1 MRTKREILELIEE
14 EDIKF
19 IRLQFTDMF
28 GNLKNIAVTGSQL
41 GRVLSNRYTMPD
53 SAVLGIP
60 SHAQEDVYL
69 HPDLESFVI
78 LPWRPQHGK
87 VARFLCD
94 VYREDG
100 TPYEMSSRTIL
111 QKVIDEAEKKGY
123 TFYVDPDCEFFLFH
137 TDENGTPTTV
147 THDQAG
153 YMDVGPL
160 DLGENARRD
169 IVLALEEMGFEVESS
184 HHETAPAQHEI
195 DFKEAEPLQI
205 ADSMITFKSAVRS
218 TAKRFGLHATFMPK
232 PKKGVPGSGLHLNFS
247 VYKDGRNLFNA
258 KEGQEVRPEALW
270 FMGGIM
276 KHADAMCAVTN
287 PLVNSYKRLMSGFD
301 APKDKIWTRKNYNA
315 LIKLRHRLGEDTKVD
330 LRFPDAS
337 ANPYL
342 AIAVCLAA
350 GMEGIELQ
358 LDPGPEAPGCFEGGA
373 GTAQTSCGSVG
384 SEPNGQLPGT
394 LREAVAAM
402 NADPFMEQVLGKE
415 FTKIY
420 SDAKMNE
427 WNEYMEQV
435 SQWELKE
442 YLYKI

>member
-1 MRTKREILELIEE
+1 MSIKRKIMELIED

-28 GNLKNIAVTGSQL
+28 GNLKNIAVTASQIDRIL
-41 GRVLSNRYTMPD
+41 NNRYTIPN
-53 SAVLGIP
+53 SALFGEY
-60 SHAQEDVYL
+60 AYGDEDMYL
-69 HPDLESFVI
+69 HPDLESLVI

-100 TPYEMSSRTIL
+100 TPYEMSPRQIL
-111 QKVIDEAEKKGY
+111 KNVIKKADEKGY

-137 TDENGTPTTV
+137 TDENGLPTTI
-147 THDQAG
+147 THEKAG

-160 DLGENARRD
+160 DFGENARRD

-205 ADSMITFKSAVRS
+205 ADSMVTFKSAVRS

-232 PKKGVPGSGLHLNFS
+232 PKKGVPGSGLHLNIS

-258 KEGQEVRPEALW
+258 KPDSSELRDEVKW

-276 KHADAMCAVTN
+276 EHVDAMCAVTN
-287 PLVNSYKRLMSGFD
+287 PLVNSYKRLMSGFE
-301 APKDKIWTRKNYNA
+301 APKDKVWTRKNVNA
-315 LIKLRHRLGEDTKVD
+315 LIKVRHRLGEDTKVD

-350 GMEGIELQ
+350 GIDGIERQ
-358 LDPGPEAPGCFEGGA
+358 LDPGMEAPGCYDTCAEI
-373 GTAQTSCGSVG
+373 
-384 SEPNGQLPGT
+384 GQIPGT
-394 LREAVAAM
+394 LREAVACMKGDA
-402 NADPFMEQVLGKE
+402 FMKEVLGCE
-415 FTKIY
+415 FSEVYTDVKN
-420 SDAKMNE
+420 AE

-435 SQWELKE
+435 SQWELNE